1 MNILVTGG
9 AGYIGTELVKALAA
23 QDQTNRIIVYDN
35 LSRGSYDAFIGE
47 PIPNGSK
54 IEFIQG
60 DILDSR
66 KLRQV
71 LNGVDLVFHLAA
83 KVTTPFGN
91 TDPHFYEQ
99 INHWGTAELV
109 YAMEETGNAHLIHLS
124 STSVYGSTDELV
136 TEESPL
142 QPRTFYGISKKR
154 GEEHVMRLVNADRAT
169 IIRCGNVYGYS
180 TSMRFDAVVNKFA
193 FEANFHNRIII
204 QGDGH
209 QSRAFIHVEHL
220 SQTLSK
226 MNNTAIK
233 SGVFNL
239 VAKNYE
245 ILDLVD
251 VFKEVVPSLEFI
263 FVDQHL
269 TLRNLRVNPDLALAN
284 VIDVGHPRSLKE
296 DIVVFL
302 SKFAY

>member
-9 AGYIGTELVKALAA
+9 AGYIGTELVKALAE
-23 QDQTNRIIVYDN
+23 QDQTNSIIVYDN
-35 LSRGSYDAFIGE
+35 LSRGSYDSFMGDQ
-47 PIPNGSK
+47 IPNGSK

-71 LNGVDLVFHLAA
+71 LNGIDLVFHLAA

-136 TEESPL
+136 DEESPL

-180 TSMRFDAVVNKFA
+180 SSMRFDAVVNKFA

-209 QSRAFIHVEHL
+209 QSRAFIHVDHL
-220 SQTLSK
+220 SQTLSQ
-226 MNNTAIK
+226 MNNTQMK

-239 VAKNYE
+239 VANNYE

-269 TLRNLRVNPDLALAN
+269 VLRNLRVNTDLALAK
-284 VIDVGHPRSLKE
+284 VIEVGNPRTLKE

-302 SKFAY
+302 GKFAY

>member
-9 AGYIGTELVKALAA
+9 AGYIGTELVKALAT
-23 QDQTNRIIVYDN
+23 QDQTESIIVYDN
-35 LSRGSYDAFIGE
+35 LSRGSFDSFLGDQ
-47 PIPNGSK
+47 IPNGSK

-71 LNGVDLVFHLAA
+71 LNGIDLVFHLAA

-109 YAMEETGNAHLIHLS
+109 YAMEETGKAHLIHLS
-124 STSVYGSTDELV
+124 STSVYGSTNELV
-136 TEESPL
+136 DENSPL

-154 GEEHVMRLVNADRAT
+154 GEEHVMRLVNAGRAT

-180 TSMRFDAVVNKFA
+180 KSMRFDAVVNKFA
-193 FEANFHNRIII
+193 FETNFHNRIII

-209 QSRAFIHVEHL
+209 QSRAFIHVDHL
-220 SQTLSK
+220 SQALSQ
-226 MNNTAIK
+226 MNKASMT

-239 VAKNYE
+239 VANNHE

-269 TLRNLRVNPDLALAN
+269 VLRNLKVNSDLELAK
-284 VIDVGHPRSLKE
+284 VIDVGYQRTLKE
-296 DIVVFL
+296 DIIAFL
-302 SKFAY
+302 GKFAY